1 MREINLTQK
10 EARRFILYKQ
20 GLLGEHRFV
29 GKEGVLDF
37 VRQAGES
44 P

>member
-10 EARRFILYKQ
+10 EARILILYKQ
-20 GLLGEHRFV
+20 GLLGEYRFL

-37 VRQAGES
+37 VRQAGDS